1 VLVNPAFAVSPGYD
15 PVIERSTNKTYNDHG
30 LEWDNTGRNMHSIL
44 DSLILPNSIS
54 IPIWAYDFLFFSVS
68 CDR

>member
-1 VLVNPAFAVSPGYD
+1 MEG
-15 PVIERSTNKTYNDHG
+15 
-30 LEWDNTGRNMHSIL
+30 MHSIL

-54 IPIWAYDFLFFSVS
+54 IPIWAYDFLFFPVS